1 MSEDLL
7 RTHLVR
13 SEPFASAYQRRVAR
27 IQQSYVP
34 PYHPEVGG
42 WDTRFME
49 KRAGQSYV
57 PIPLVWF
64 TVNVF
69 ASLMGMRP
77 PSFQAEPKTSAEND
91 RQDAANVELL
101 LKYEHQRQTM
111 REVHL
116 DLSKVLSLK
125 GRAGVKVGYEGKELW
140 TENIDNIE
148 NLWPSFTTDSFR
160 RVQSWTYHSLIDR
173 TEAKEVWGWRD
184 EEVGSVSGG
193 FWQWAAQKFSNAYG
207 STKGDPFAR
216 SMWARTS
223 SAGGAD
229 NPDFD
234 GLPMIEFHHRNKDGF
249 IVNEVW
255 IGSQRLESKVLK
267 MRDFPYITVNCET
280 EPGNPF
286 GIGDAEPVMSLQKEI
301 ATVKTMWHEAMRRNG
316 QDTWIARGLR
326 GLSPV
331 DLEGGGRYFMV
342 QGTPEEQNIEAL
354 KYPIDDVGYLQALG
368 DLWDDYRRITGIPPE
383 VLGGGNISAGT
394 SGYAM
399 AVKFQSVI
407 TRLGPRQTRMGTF
420 YQTWARYT
428 LQNMEIVEPESK
440 DVIKDNYFVTI
451 DWENIT
457 PKDFAQEV
465 SSLATAVSAEI
476 MSHRTAMEQLGL
488 VSEDEFVYISERKSD
503 AELSP
508 ETAAAI
514 QAMKGQVAAAGEG
527 DQNAIAGQ
535 QAALQNASSPSMA
548 NENQWTQDRTVPQ
561 QGAPNVVQVTPPS
574 LG

>member
-1 MSEDLL
+1 
-7 RTHLVR
+7 
-13 SEPFASAYQRRVAR
+13 
-27 IQQSYVP
+27 
-34 PYHPEVGG
+34 
-42 WDTRFME
+42 ME
-49 KRAGQSYV
+49 KRGGQAYV

-77 PSFQAEPKTSAEND
+77 PVFQAEPKTSADHD
-91 RQDAANVELL
+91 REDAANVELL
-101 LKYEHQRQTM
+101 LKYEQQRQM
-111 REVHL
+111 MKEVHL
-116 DLSKVLSLK
+116 DLCKVLSLK
-125 GRAGVKVGYEGKELW
+125 GRAAVKVGYEGKELW
-140 TENIDNIE
+140 TENIDNVE
-148 NLWPSFTTDSFR
+148 NLWPSFTSDSYK

-173 TEAKEVWGWRD
+173 DQAKDEWGWRD
-184 EEVGSVSGG
+184 EVGSAGGG
-193 FWQWAAQKFSNAYG
+193 FWQWAAAKFANRDG
-207 STKGDPFAR
+207 TTKADPFAR

-223 SAGGAD
+223 SAGGTD

-234 GLPMIEFHHRNKDGF
+234 GIPMIDFHYRNEDGF
-249 IVNEVW
+249 VVNEVW
-255 IGSQRLESKVLK
+255 VGSQRVDQKVTK
-267 MRDFPYITVNCET
+267 MRDFPYITVNSET

-286 GIGDAEPVMSLQKEI
+286 GIGDAEPVMGLQKEI

-326 GLSPV
+326 GLSPI

-368 DLWDDYRRITGIPPE
+368 DLWDDYRRVTGIPPE
-383 VLGGGNISAGT
+383 VLGGGNITAGT

-407 TRLGPRQTRMGTF
+407 TRLGPRQTRLGSF
-420 YQTWARYT
+420 YQTWARLT
-428 LQNMEIVEPESK
+428 LQNMEIIEPEAK
-440 DVIKDNYFVTI
+440 DIIKDNYFVTV

-457 PKDFAQEV
+457 PKDFAQQV
-465 SSLATAVSAEI
+465 SSLATAVSSGI

-488 VSEDEFVYISERKSD
+488 VSEDEFVYIGERNSD
-503 AELSP
+503 AAISP

-514 QAMKGQVAAAGEG
+514 KALEGQVAAAGQG
-527 DQNAIAGQ
+527 APNAIAGQ
-535 QAALQNASSPSMA
+535 QAALQNSQNPSMA
-548 NENQWTQDRTVPQ
+548 GENQFTQDRVVPR
-561 QGAPNVVQVTPPS
+561 QGAPEVVQVTPPS

>member
-1 MSEDLL
+1 MSEELL
-7 RTHLVR
+7 RRHLVR
-13 SEPFASAYQRRVAR
+13 AEPFATAYQRRVGR
-27 IQQSYVP
+27 IQQAYVP

-49 KRAGQSYV
+49 KRGGQAYV

-77 PSFQAEPKTSAEND
+77 PVFQAEPKTSADHD
-91 RQDAANVELL
+91 REDAANVELL
-101 LKYEHQRQTM
+101 LKYEQQRQM
-111 REVHL
+111 MKEVHL
-116 DLSKVLSLK
+116 DLCKVLSLK
-125 GRAGVKVGYEGKELW
+125 GRAAVKVGYEGKELW
-140 TENIDNIE
+140 TENIDNVE
-148 NLWPSFTTDSFR
+148 NLWPSFTSDSYK

-173 TEAKEVWGWRD
+173 DQAKDEWGWRD
-184 EEVGSVSGG
+184 EVGSAGGG
-193 FWQWAAQKFSNAYG
+193 FWQWAAAKFANRDG
-207 STKGDPFAR
+207 TTKADPFAR

-223 SAGGAD
+223 SAGGTD

-234 GLPMIEFHHRNKDGF
+234 GIPMIDFHYRNEDGF
-249 IVNEVW
+249 VVNEVW
-255 IGSQRLESKVLK
+255 VGSQRVDQKVTK
-267 MRDFPYITVNCET
+267 MRDFPYITVNSET

-286 GIGDAEPVMSLQKEI
+286 GIGDAEPVMGLQKEI

-326 GLSPV
+326 GLSPI

-368 DLWDDYRRITGIPPE
+368 DLWDDYRRVTGIPPE
-383 VLGGGNISAGT
+383 VLGGGNITAGT

-407 TRLGPRQTRMGTF
+407 TRLGPRQTRLGSF
-420 YQTWARYT
+420 YQTWARLT
-428 LQNMEIVEPESK
+428 LQNMEIIEPEAK
-440 DVIKDNYFVTI
+440 DIIKDNYFVTV

-457 PKDFAQEV
+457 PKDFAQQV
-465 SSLATAVSAEI
+465 SSLATAVSSGI

-488 VSEDEFVYISERKSD
+488 VSEDEFVYIGERNSD
-503 AELSP
+503 AAISP

-514 QAMKGQVAAAGEG
+514 KALEGQVAAAGQG
-527 DQNAIAGQ
+527 APNAIAGQ
-535 QAALQNASSPSMA
+535 QAALQNSQNPSMA
-548 NENQWTQDRTVPQ
+548 GENQFTQDRVVPR
-561 QGAPNVVQVTPPS
+561 QGAPEVVQVTPPS